1 VDRADAPHP
10 RGAVEVEELAQ
21 EAARPLLH
29 GEVELE
35 ADLLRP
41 RQQAVAVGEG
51 PAGLDER
58 EVVVAHHVD
67 HGLVE
72 EVLRGLK
79 VGVENGDVLKALV
92 RDARHAV
99 DHGAGL
105 EALPVVA
112 AHELD
117 VVALLQRGDDR
128 GVDLLAHRL
137 AGGVVA
143 HLLG

>member
-1 VDRADAPHP
+1 M
-10 RGAVEVEELAQ
+10 
-21 EAARPLLH
+21 
-29 GEVELE
+29 
-35 ADLLRP
+35 
-41 RQQAVAVGEG
+41 
-51 PAGLDER
+51 
-58 EVVVAHHVD
+58 D

-105 EALPVVA
+105 EALAVVA

-117 VVALLQRGDDR
+117 VVALLQGGDHR

-143 HLLG
+143 DLGAGVGGRGACACVGPGSGAAVWGR